1 MQYFSDVLRTAIK
14 QGYKPVLN
22 GPNSKS
28 IAIKECIKC
37 GAKSAH
43 FISPQGN
50 KWDVCSEG
58 CRTRLDSIIQH
69 SQRSAS
75 LDEAHK

>member
-1 MQYFSDVLRTAIK
+1 MKYFSDILKTAIN

-28 IAIKECIKC
+28 IAIKQCIKC

-43 FISPQGN
+43 FISPKGS

-58 CRTRLDSIIQH
+58 CRTRLESVLSH
-69 SQRSAS
+69 SQYSAS
-75 LDEAHK
+75 LDEVSQ